1 MGSPRKPRVLAGRD
15 CGGADF
21 ARRGGLRLCPALHQA
36 VRLVEDLGAETASLG
51 VDLMLQAEATL

>member
-1 MGSPRKPRVLAGRD
+1 V
-15 CGGADF
+15 GGADF